1 MHLSRSGR
9 RGLLRQAAGVSL
21 VTASAGLALAA
32 CATRPREET
41 PTLPH
46 AVSGERREIDGRAG
60 RLSYYVDGSGPP
72 LLLIHSI
79 NATAS
84 AFEVQPIYRD
94 LARDHRVFA
103 PDLPGFGFSDRSNRR
118 YDPSLYTAAVFD
130 MLDAIAADRA
140 GKAGPEDGARAGDGA
155 GAAHGPIDALAISLS
170 SEFLARAAA
179 QEPERFRRLVLVTP
193 TGFDKRSAERRGAPG
208 GTREMG
214 WLYAALE
221 KPPWRQGLFE
231 LLVSRRSIRYFL
243 VRTFGSDNVDQALI
257 DYAWQS
263 AHQPGARHAPYAFV
277 SGALFSTDI
286 RDLYEQLT
294 MPIWVPHGT
303 RGDFKDFSG
312 ADWARARDNWLFE
325 AFPTGA
331 LPHFEMTD
339 VFNEALRGFL
349 ADRPRRAQA
358 STPSEPRSP
367 SP

>member
-1 MHLSRSGR
+1 MHLIRSGR
-9 RGLLRQAAGVSL
+9 RGLLRQAAGISL
-21 VTASAGLALAA
+21 VAASGGLGLSA
-32 CATRPREET
+32 CATRSREET
-41 PTLPH
+41 PSLPH

-60 RLSYYVDGSGPP
+60 RLSYYVDGAGPP

-79 NATAS
+79 NATGS

-118 YDPSLYTAAVFD
+118 YDPALYTAAVFD

-140 GKAGPEDGARAGDGA
+140 DHNEAGDE
-155 GAAHGPIDALAISLS
+155 PIDALAISLS

-179 QEPERFRRLVLVTP
+179 QQPRSFRRLVLVTP
-193 TGFDKRSAERRGAPG
+193 TGFDKRSARTRGAPG
-208 GTREMG
+208 ETREMS
-214 WLYAALE
+214 WLYSALE
-221 KPPWRQGLFE
+221 GPPWRQGLFD

-243 VRTFGSDNVDQALI
+243 VRTFGSDNVDAELI
-257 DYAWQS
+257 DYAWKS

-312 ADWARARDNWLFE
+312 ADWALARDNWLFE

-339 VFNEALRGFL
+339 VFNDALRGFL
-349 ADRPRRAQA
+349 ADRSGGAQA
-358 STPSEPRSP
+358 SAPSAPRSP